1 VAGGYVGM
9 NRLRAIIVAALALLF
24 STDGLGQTNP
34 TTTAAPVNVNVNSLA
49 TPAETTA
56 TDDGAAD
63 TAEDAPPA
71 TSEVRVHPEYRTIDL
86 VVQNDWVTNV
96 LQKLAIQLQRN
107 IVSSAGAKIRANATI
122 YQATLPEALAGL
134 LHPNGLGYLEQG
146 EFIYVYTAAELLAI
160 ESAGRQRS
168 VKVISLD
175 YIRPADAVEFALPL
189 LSPEGKMFATKDL
202 TEGAGAAGG
211 GGGEIDTSTA
221 ENEVYTPNEDEFA
234 LQAAVVVH
242 DYSANIAAVEAFL
255 KSADVRPPEVL
266 LECTI
271 VRTRLTEAN
280 AFGVDFAMFSGG
292 DFGDFFTAP
301 IGGSSLGVKGN
312 LSGGE
317 AFGLSN
323 AGNTGLGEG
332 NLKVGAI
339 LGDKVGIFL
348 RALDRV
354 TDVTLLSNPKVLV
367 LNRQRAYVIVGTRVG
382 YLETTVVE
390 NQVLQSVEFIDTGIV
405 LDIRPYILA
414 NGQIR
419 LELIPKVSD
428 VDFREVDG
436 VGGTQQIPDENIQT
450 VTTDVLVPEG
460 HTAVIGGLFREVVT
474 KTQTQVPVLGDIPLV
489 GAAFRGHD
497 DSTDWTEII
506 FLIKPTVVRDDML
519 IGQGERGDAYA
530 ERTRVG
536 TRLGLLPWSRERQS
550 SKLNL
555 EAERYLADGE
565 RDRAL
570 WTIRRSLELHP
581 LQPEI
586 IRLHEQLVS
595 DPQWWPTRS
604 ILERTVNAEAER
616 STAAPAGAG
625 G

>member
-1 VAGGYVGM
+1 MIRYI
-9 NRLRAIIVAALALLF
+9 AILGSALVLLLAPVAAA
-24 STDGLGQTNP
+24 QP
-34 TTTAAPVNVNVNSLA
+34 APTTAAPPTTISIQ
-49 TPAETTA
+49 TPPVTA
-56 TDDGAAD
+56 DGATGETAAAD
-63 TAEDAPPA
+63 DEEEGPPA
-71 TSEVRVHPEYRTIDL
+71 MSEVRVHPEYRTVDL
-86 VVQNDWVTNV
+86 IVQNDWVTNV
-96 LQKLAIQLQRN
+96 LQKLAIQTQRN
-107 IVSSAGAKIRANATI
+107 IVSSAGCKVRANATI
-122 YQATLPEALAGL
+122 YQATLNEALAGL
-134 LHPNGLGYLEQG
+134 LHPNGLGFMEKG
-146 EFIYVYTAAELLAI
+146 EFIYVYTAAELAAI
-160 ESAGRQRS
+160 ERAGRRRT
-168 VKVISLD
+168 VKVINLD
-175 YIRPADAVEFALPL
+175 YLRPADAVEFAQPL
-189 LSPEGKMFATKDL
+189 LSPEGKIFATKDDAE
-202 TEGAGAAGG
+202 EGAAATGE
-211 GGGEIDTSTA
+211 GEIDTSTA
-221 ENEVYTPNEDEFA
+221 EDEVYTPEKDEFA
-234 LQAAVVVH
+234 LHSAVVVH
-242 DYSANIAAVEAFL
+242 DYPDHVASVEGFL
-255 KSADVRPPEVL
+255 READVRPPEVL

-301 IGGSSLGVKGN
+301 TGGNSIGVNGT
-312 LSGGE
+312 LSGDE

-323 AGNTGLGEG
+323 AGNTGLGDG
-332 NLKVGAI
+332 SLKVGAI
-339 LGDKVGIFL
+339 LGDKIGVFL

-460 HTAVIGGLFREVVT
+460 HTAVIGGLFREIVS
-474 KTQTQVPVLGDIPLV
+474 KTVTQVPVLGDIPLV
-489 GAAFRGHD
+489 GAAFQGQD

-519 IGQGERGDAYA
+519 IGQGDRGDAYA

-570 WTIRRSLELHP
+570 WTIRRSLELNP
-581 LQPEI
+581 IQPEV

-595 DPQWWPTRS
+595 DPMWWPTRS
-604 ILERTVNAEAER
+604 ILERAIDAEVER
-616 STAAPAGAG
+616 STAEPRADG